1 MFQAGPDLDMWR
13 LLGSLCV
20 EVHFRP
26 ENVFALLVV
35 VFRQ

>member
-20 EVHFRP
+20 EVRP